1 MLESLH
7 GRYQRMTIADP
18 DPEPARRA
26 AGRTSW
32 LLLAAGLLACLG
44 YLAGE
49 VYARSRLGFPLDDSF
64 IHLQF
69 ARNLAAGHGLSYN
82 PGQIVTG
89 STAPLWTALLALLF
103 YLPGNVFFWVKVLG
117 AALYLA
123 GVDATRRLASELGLS
138 PGLAT
143 LAAALTLA
151 TGPLVWSALS
161 GMEIPLFVLLSLW
174 GTILHLRERADP
186 GRPPLALPV
195 FALAILARPEG
206 VLLLLVAA
214 IDRLLVCRRDAAG
227 RLGVERPRLR
237 LVALGLALAAVAVA
251 GSFLFYRLAGGSFL
265 PTTFAVKG
273 SGVQRYLPDLQYLYV
288 VLGILFRPQPYMV
301 LLAGG
306 GVARLVANLGTPRDR
321 GLLPAL
327 WTLGLPLGYS
337 LMSPLG
343 KGLIAGNFGRY
354 YFPLFPFVVLL
365 GVLGL
370 EGAARSLGPL
380 LRRRESSVPWGL
392 LLSIL
397 LLWPTVS
404 GLVEGAG
411 RYVQNV
417 ANVDDGDVRAALWLR
432 PRLPADAVL
441 AVNDIGALKYLLPNR
456 VIDLVGISSPEL
468 RREVAD
474 DLARGRARSW
484 EAAMLAALARRQPDY
499 LVIFPTWFPAVERV
513 PGFRRVQMFEVPN
526 NVTMGGN
533 QIGVYATPW
542 TRRALRT
549 LPGG

>member
-1 MLESLH
+1 
-7 GRYQRMTIADP
+7 MTTADST
-18 DPEPARRA
+18 PAPRA

-49 VYARSRLGFPLDDSF
+49 VYARSGLGFPLDDSF

-69 ARNLAAGHGLSYN
+69 AKNLAAGRGLAYN
-82 PGQIVTG
+82 PGEIVTG

-103 YLPGNVFFWVKVLG
+103 VLPGNIFFWVKVLG

-123 GVDATRRLASELGLS
+123 GVDATRRLAAELGLS
-138 PGLAT
+138 SGLAT

-186 GRPPLALPV
+186 DRPPLALPV

-214 IDRLLVCRRDAAG
+214 LDRLLVFRRGPAG
-227 RLGVERPRLR
+227 QGPGPGKAGLLTVERPRLR
-237 LVALGLALAAVAVA
+237 PLALGLALAGLAVA

-273 SGVQRYLPDLQYLYV
+273 SSIQRFLPDRQYLYV
-288 VLGILFRPQPYMV
+288 VLGILFRPQPYMA

-306 GVARLVANLGTPRDR
+306 GVARLVADLGTPRDR

-327 WTLGLPLGYS
+327 WTLGLPLGYA

-354 YFPLFPFVVLL
+354 YYPLFPFVVLL

-370 EGAARSLGPL
+370 EGAARSLGSR
-380 LRRRESSVPWGL
+380 LRR
-392 LLSIL
+392 
-397 LLWPTVS
+397 
-404 GLVEGAG
+404 
-411 RYVQNV
+411 
-417 ANVDDGDVRAALWLR
+417 
-432 PRLPADAVL
+432 
-441 AVNDIGALKYLLPNR
+441 
-456 VIDLVGISSPEL
+456 
-468 RREVAD
+468 
-474 DLARGRARSW
+474 
-484 EAAMLAALARRQPDY
+484 
-499 LVIFPTWFPAVERV
+499 
-513 PGFRRVQMFEVPN
+513 
-526 NVTMGGN
+526 GGS
-533 QIGVYATPW
+533 A
-542 TRRALRT
+542 
-549 LPGG
+549 